1 MKKLRYDYSGFSL
14 KKLNDSR
21 FRHLWLLAGWLVYFA
36 LYFLTENLIPE
47 DKCHAIH
54 CVIDDIIPF
63 CEYFAVFYVGWFA
76 LVFFSLAYTLFYDVE
91 RFKQLQ
97 CYIIITQLVAM
108 ACYIIYPS
116 VQNLRPETFPRNS
129 FFTWVMSMIY
139 SFDTPTGVCPSL
151 HAAYSIAILSV
162 ALKDGFLSRLMKG
175 LLTFS
180 VIMICLA
187 VCFVKQHSFV
197 DVMAALPVCLLGE
210 AAVFGGYWKN
220 KLRKNKNS
228 V

>member
-14 KKLNDSR
+14 KKLNEQR

-36 LYFLTENLIPE
+36 MYFITENLIPLE
-47 DKCHAIH
+47 NCHVIH
-54 CVIDDIIPF
+54 CGLDDIIPF
-63 CEYFAVFYVGWFA
+63 CEYFAVFYVGWYA

-97 CYIIITQLVAM
+97 WYIIITQIVAM
-108 ACYIIYPS
+108 VCYIVYPS
-116 VQNLRPETFPRNS
+116 VQELRPETFERNNV
-129 FFTWVMSMIY
+129 FTWIMGFIY

-151 HAAYSIAILSV
+151 HVAYSVAIIFVLG
-162 ALKDGFLSRLMKG
+162 KDRDISRFVKT
-175 LLTFS
+175 LLTLL

-197 DVMAALPVCLLGE
+197 DVVAALPVCLLGE
-210 AAVFGGYWKN
+210 AIVFRGYWKR
-220 KLRKNKNS
+220 KLSGDLKT
-228 V
+228 